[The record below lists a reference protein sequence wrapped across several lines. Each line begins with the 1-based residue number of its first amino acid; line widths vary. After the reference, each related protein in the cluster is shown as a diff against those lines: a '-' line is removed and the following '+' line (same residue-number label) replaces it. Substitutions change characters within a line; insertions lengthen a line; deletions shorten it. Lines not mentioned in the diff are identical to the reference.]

1 MGKES
6 TIVCSI
12 VGRVESGTNS
22 MLCRGEREKGV
33 VSSKQEW
40 HKTSTLAGAEIA
52 KLDKVSGKEDL
63 KVWTEVEEVRG
74 GYCTSRIGCAD
85 LRRILYR
92 SKKEDTRE
100 SFVFFFFFRSSLR
113 GDA

>member
-1 MGKES
+1 M
-6 TIVCSI
+6 
-12 VGRVESGTNS
+12 
-22 MLCRGEREKGV
+22 
-33 VSSKQEW
+33 
-40 HKTSTLAGAEIA
+40 
-52 KLDKVSGKEDL
+52 DKVSGKEDL

-100 SFVFFFFFRSSLR
+100 SFAFFFFSSSSVPPCVATHNVATQQGVGR
-113 GDA
+113 GVG